1 MPPLLSEE
9 SLDLHASEGKDASSS
24 SSQTGQGED
33 ASPLGTQVDQ
43 AIHDIRFELSEL
55 KSHVVH
61 ARTDIARFS
70 TSSNKTIIATGVLVV
85 FSIVLA
91 VATIDIVLPSNKN
104 PVAPAGNSNANSM
117 ADLRSEIGQLRTE
130 WKNLSNQL
138 ASKPVLSAKPEN
150 VARSAARLDC
160 ASLPADVKADVVDF
174 SIRFDVG
181 STKILPDSDG
191 TLDSIAKLL
200 ALSDDLCVLIEGYTD
215 ETGDAEKNMA
225 LSKDRAI
232 SVANYLAQ
240 KPGIK
245 RDGLVPIGRGSS
257 SSVPGVAPSNPL
269 NRRVVFKLVRSSN

>member
-1 MPPLLSEE
+1 MPPLISEE
-9 SLDLHASEGKDASSS
+9 SLDLHASEGKDGSS
-24 SSQTGQGED
+24 SSQTSQDDD
-33 ASPLGTQVDQ
+33 ASLSGTQTDQ

-61 ARTDIARFS
+61 ARTDVARS
-70 TSSNKTIIATGVLVV
+70 SASSNKTTIVTGVLVV
-85 FSIVLA
+85 VSIVLA
-91 VATIDIVLPSNKN
+91 IAAINIVLPANKSQ
-104 PVAPAGNSNANSM
+104 VAPSGNSNANSM
-117 ADLRSEIGQLRTE
+117 ADLRSELGQLRTE
-130 WKNLSNQL
+130 LKDLTNQL
-138 ASKPVLSAKPEN
+138 ASRPAQPAKPEN
-150 VARSAARLDC
+150 VAKSAATLDC
-160 ASLPADVKADVVDF
+160 ANLPAGVKADVVDF

-200 ALSDDLCVLIEGYTD
+200 ALSADLCVLIEGYTD